1 MSAATA
7 SLAGAQEFARPAV
20 NPWFIGITVS
30 MAAFLEVLD
39 TSVANVALPYI
50 AGDLGASY
58 DDSTWVLTSY
68 LAANAIV
75 LPVSGWLAEV
85 IGRKRYFILSL
96 IVFTVSSMLCGFAPN
111 LPLLLIFR
119 ALQGIGGGGLQPMAQ
134 AILNDTFPP
143 EQRGSAFALYG
154 ITAVLAPTI
163 GPMLGGWITDNYSW
177 RWIFFIKLPV
187 ALLALYLTYT
197 LVHDPVRSG
206 ARVKN
211 GGIRVDYIG
220 IAFLTLGVASLQ
232 IVLDKGQED
241 DWFGSQFI
249 TVLAITAAV
258 CLVSLVLWEWFR
270 KDPIIDVRMY
280 KSFNFAAA
288 NLMMFM
294 MGVMLFSTLVLIPE
308 FLQTLLGYTAELAG
322 LVLSASGF
330 VLLLMMPIVGRLT
343 SKVPARYLIAVG
355 WLCLAIGLIYSAYQ
369 IDLFISFDFA
379 MWLRCAQVVGIGFL
393 FVPIT
398 AAGYIGVPAEKGNS
412 VSGMVNFMRNI
423 GSSIGTSIVT
433 TMIARRS
440 QYHQQI
446 LVGHI
451 APDIPAFHGAVRG
464 LTGSIRHSGLGA
476 VDARNQ
482 AVARLYGLVNQQART
497 LSFMDTFW
505 LLSVL
510 CAIMFVLAFF
520 LKKNDPASG
529 GDIAVE

>member
-1 MSAATA
+1 MSAAAVT
-7 SLAGAQEFARPAV
+7 LPGAQEFSRPRV
-20 NPWFIGITVS
+20 NPWLIGITVS

-50 AGDLGASY
+50 AGNLGASY

-96 IVFTVSSMLCGFAPN
+96 IVFTVSSLLCGLAPN
-111 LPLLLIFR
+111 LPLLLLFR
-119 ALQGIGGGGLQPMAQ
+119 AVQGVGGGGLQPMAQ

-143 EQRGSAFALYG
+143 EQRGAAFALYG
-154 ITAVLAPTI
+154 ITAVLAPTV
-163 GPMLGGWITDNYSW
+163 GPMVGGWITDNYSW
-177 RWIFFIKLPV
+177 RWIFFIKLPI
-187 ALLALYLTYT
+187 ALLALYMTYA
-197 LVHDPVRSG
+197 LVRDTSTSG
-206 ARVKN
+206 RVKR

-232 IVLDKGQED
+232 VLLDKGQED
-241 DWFGSQFI
+241 DWFGSHFI
-249 TVLAITAAV
+249 VTLSVTAAV
-258 CLVSLVLWEWFR
+258 CLSALVVWEWFR
-270 KDPIIDVRMY
+270 KDPIIDVRMF

-330 VLLLMMPIVGRLT
+330 ILLLMMPIVGRLT
-343 SKVPARYLIAVG
+343 SKVQARYLIAAG

-451 APDIPAFHGAVRG
+451 TPDTPAFRRAAHG
-464 LTGSIRHSGLGA
+464 LTRSIEHSGLDA
-476 VDARNQ
+476 VDAHNQ
-482 AVARLYGLVNQQART
+482 AIARFYALVNQQAHT

-505 LLSVL
+505 VLGVL

-520 LKKNDPASG
+520 LKKNDPGAG
-529 GDIAVE
+529 GSVAAG

>member
-1 MSAATA
+1 MSAAAA
-7 SLAGAQEFARPAV
+7 SFPAEPALSRPTV
-20 NPWFIGITVS
+20 NPWIIGITVS

-68 LAANAIV
+68 LAANAII
-75 LPVSGWLAEV
+75 LPVSGWLADV
-85 IGRKRYFILSL
+85 IGRKRYFMLSL
-96 IVFTVSSMLCGFAPN
+96 IVFTVSSLLCGFAPN
-111 LPLLLIFR
+111 LPMLLLFR
-119 ALQGIGGGGLQPMAQ
+119 AIQGIGGGGLQPMAQ

-163 GPMLGGWITDNYSW
+163 GPMLGGWITDSYSW

-187 ALLALYLTYT
+187 ALLAIYLTYM
-197 LVHDPVRSG
+197 LVRDPSPVGR
-206 ARVKN
+206 AKN

-220 IAFLTLGVASLQ
+220 IAFLTLGVGSLQ
-232 IVLDKGQED
+232 ILLDKGQED

-249 TVLAITAAV
+249 LTLTIIAGV
-258 CLVSLVLWEWFR
+258 CLTALVIWEWYR
-270 KDPIIDVRMY
+270 KDPMIDVRMF

-294 MGVMLFSTLVLIPE
+294 MGIMLFSTLVLIPE

-330 VLLLMMPIVGRLT
+330 ILLLMMPIVGRLT
-343 SKVPARYLIAVG
+343 SKVQARFLIAAG
-355 WLCLAIGLIYSAYQ
+355 WLCLAIGLFYSAYQ

-398 AAGYIGVPAEKGNS
+398 VAGYIGVPAEKGNS
-412 VSGMVNFMRNI
+412 VSGIINFMRNI
-423 GSSIGTSIVT
+423 GSSIGTTIVT
-433 TMIARRS
+433 TMIVRRS

-451 APDIPAFHGAVRG
+451 TPDTPAFRGALQG
-464 LTGSIRHSGLGA
+464 LTNSIRHSGLGA
-476 VDARNQ
+476 TDAHNQ
-482 AVARLYGLVNQQART
+482 AIARFYGLVNQQAHT
-497 LSFMDTFW
+497 LSFMDTLW
-505 LLSVL
+505 VLGVL

-520 LKKNDPASG
+520 LKKNDPGAG
-529 GDIAVE
+529 GDVAVG

>member
-1 MSAATA
+1 MSAAAA
-7 SLAGAQEFARPAV
+7 SLPAEQFISRPKV
-20 NPWFIGITVS
+20 NPWIIGITVS

-68 LAANAIV
+68 LAANAII

-85 IGRKRYFILSL
+85 IGRKRYFMLSL
-96 IVFTVSSMLCGFAPN
+96 IVFTVSSLLCGIAPN
-111 LPLLLIFR
+111 LPLLLLFR

-143 EQRGSAFALYG
+143 EKRGLAFALYG
-154 ITAVLAPTI
+154 VTAVLAPTI

-177 RWIFFIKLPV
+177 RWIFFIKLPI
-187 ALLALYLTYT
+187 ALLALYLTYM
-197 LVHDPVRSG
+197 LVHDPAP
-206 ARVKN
+206 ARRAKR

-241 DWFGSQFI
+241 DWFGSHFI
-249 TVLAITAAV
+249 LTLAITAAV
-258 CLVSLVLWEWFR
+258 CLSALAIWEWYR
-270 KDPIIDVRMY
+270 KDPIIDVRMF

-294 MGVMLFSTLVLIPE
+294 MGIMLFSTLVLIPE
-308 FLQTLLGYTAELAG
+308 FLQTLMGYTAELAG

-330 VLLLMMPIVGRLT
+330 VLLLMMPVVGRLT
-343 SKVPARYLIAVG
+343 SKVQARFLIATG
-355 WLCLAIGLIYSAYQ
+355 WLCLAIGLLYSAHQ
-369 IDLFISFDFA
+369 LDLYISFKFA

-398 AAGYIGVPAEKGNS
+398 VAGYIGVPAEKGNS

-446 LVGHI
+446 LVGHVV
-451 APDIPAFHGAVRG
+451 PDSPAFRGALHG
-464 LTGSIRHSGLGA
+464 LTNSIEHSGLSA
-476 VDARNQ
+476 TDAHNQ
-482 AVARLYGLVNQQART
+482 AIARFYGLVNQQART
-497 LSFMDTFW
+497 LSFIDTFW
-505 LLSVL
+505 LLGAL
-510 CAIMFVLAFF
+510 CAVMFVLAFF
-520 LKKNDPASG
+520 LKRNDPGAG
-529 GDIAVE
+529 GDVAVG